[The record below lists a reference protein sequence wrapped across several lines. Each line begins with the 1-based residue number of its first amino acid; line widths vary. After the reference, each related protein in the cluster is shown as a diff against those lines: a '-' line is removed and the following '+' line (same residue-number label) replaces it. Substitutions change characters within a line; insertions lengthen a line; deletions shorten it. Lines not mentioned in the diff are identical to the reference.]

1 MVMLSVPDERTLH
14 KVAARL
20 ALYEDVEWFREP
32 DFGNA
37 LTAIAAA
44 GPAAM
49 RRLSRL
55 PLLLREEV
63 ICGGGEHVV
72 AAG

>member
-1 MVMLSVPDERTLH
+1 MLSVPDEEALVH
-14 KVAARL
+14 YVVLLRL
-20 ALYEDVEWFREP
+20 RGVDTECFCEP
-32 DFGNA
+32 DLDDE

-44 GPAAM
+44 GDHAA

-63 ICGGGEHVV
+63 MR
-72 AAG
+72 